1 MPNLDGIIKFLT
13 IIGTI
18 AGGILGITKWL
29 ESRRKGRRMRQFPA
43 GDFPF
48 EVIKPHS
55 ADLLK
60 QIMGGDERNP
70 LADYKIPY
78 QERQPDR
85 SIRQALEIAFTEK
98 NWVLIRGKSGLGKTR
113 EAAHL
118 AEVLNQEGWTVLK
131 LADQAGEWL
140 DVPKEF
146 PSEIR
151 PDDRLLF
158 FLDDL
163 NRWMYA
169 GNPHEVHPKA
179 GEELARPLREPVQ
192 ERLPRL
198 LRYFENQG
206 KSPYVRVIATVRDE
220 REPDKEGEASPW
232 EKLQWEKYK
241 SFWQQ
246 FYSYSLVEPSESAVV
261 SLLTDC
267 VAAAG
272 MK

>member
-1 MPNLDGIIKFLT
+1 MPNFDDITKILA

-18 AGGILGITKWL
+18 AGGILGTTKWL
-29 ESRRKGRRMRQFPA
+29 EARRKAKRFRRLPA

-48 EVIKPHS
+48 EVIKPRS
-55 ADLLK
+55 PDLLK
-60 QIMGGDERNP
+60 QIMGGDDKNP

-85 SIRQALEIAFTEK
+85 SIRQELEAAFTEK
-98 NWVLIRGKSGLGKTR
+98 NWVLILGKSGLGKTR

-118 AEVLNQEGWTVLK
+118 AKVLNDEGWTVLK
-131 LADQAGEWL
+131 LANQSGEWL

-146 PSEIR
+146 PSEIN
-151 PDDRLLF
+151 PDDKLLF

-169 GNPHEVHPKA
+169 GNPHEIHPKA
-179 GEELARPLREPVQ
+179 EEELARPLREPVQ

-206 KSPYVRVIATVRDE
+206 KSSYVRVIATARDE
-220 REPDKEGEASPW
+220 REPDKVGDASP
-232 EKLQWEKYK
+232 
-241 SFWQQ
+241 
-246 FYSYSLVEPSESAVV
+246 
-261 SLLTDC
+261 
-267 VAAAG
+267 
-272 MK
+272 